1 MKNFAILSVMFMAL
15 AITSH
20 ATVWRLNNRPGT
32 DADFTSL
39 QGAHDAELYGSTIVQ
54 AGDTLYLEA
63 SSGSY
68 GNLNA
73 TKKLTIIGAG
83 YLSNENPNNQADFN
97 TSNVGTITFNDGSQ
111 GSRISGCSITNIV
124 VKTSEIV
131 IERNSVFTDAWSS
144 YNIRFDADDINNI
157 IIRNN
162 FIQNKNSTTNGY
174 PEYRQVG
181 NCIYTD
187 KSGVNNVIVKNN
199 YIEVYSIHSLK
210 MALDL
215 GNGFSGIVENNVIWG
230 NTIVNNCSFNNNILR
245 EGNFTK
251 TNTTWY
257 HNIGNDNQF
266 GDQYGNQQ
274 YVAMIDVFVN
284 ILSTDG
290 KWQLKPNSP
299 AVGAGVNGVDCGM
312 FGGDFPYVLSGIP
325 AIPAI
330 YQLDINLDNVNQQI
344 EVEMSVKSRN

>member
-1 MKNFAILSVMFMAL
+1 MMAL

-39 QGAHDAELYGSTIVQ
+39 QQAHDAELYGSTIVQ
-54 AGDTLYLEA
+54 PGDTLYLEA

-68 GNLNA
+68 GNLNS

-97 TSNVGTITFNDGSQ
+97 TSNVGTITLNDGSQ

-131 IERNSVFTDAWSS
+131 IERNYICISSSNSHAVLLDA
-144 YNIRFDADDINNI
+144 NDINNI

-162 FIQNKNSTTNGY
+162 YIINNNPSTDNWHSAY
-174 PEYRQVG
+174 IG
-181 NCIYTD
+181 NCITATN
-187 KSGVNNVIVKNN
+187 SGVNSVIISNN
-199 YIEVYSIHSLK
+199 FLQVSRIHAMKRPLE
-210 MALDL
+210 L
-215 GNGFSGIVENNVIWG
+215 GSGFSGIVENNVIWG
-230 NTIVNNCSFNNNILR
+230 HTIVNNCSFNNNILR
-245 EGNFTK
+245 EGDFTK

-274 YVAMIDVFVN
+274 YVALIEVFVN
-284 ILSTDG
+284 IGSTDG

-299 AVGAGVNGVDCGM
+299 AIGAGVNGVDCGM